1 MAVFDSKNIY
11 RQYAEIMKIL
21 AEKSLA
27 EKGIVESEQI
37 KKAIRENRPRT
48 Q

>member
-11 RQYAEIMKIL
+11 RQYAEIMKSL
-21 AEKSLA
+21 AEKS
-27 EKGIVESEQI
+27 IVESEQI

>member
-11 RQYAEIMKIL
+11 RQYAEIMKSI
-21 AEKSLA
+21 AEKS
-27 EKGIVESEQI
+27 IVESEAI
-37 KKAIRENRPRT
+37 KKAIKESRPLP

>member
-11 RQYAEIMKIL
+11 RQYAEIMKSI
-21 AEKSLA
+21 A
-27 EKGIVESEQI
+27 ESEQI
-37 KKAIRENRPRT
+37 KKAIKENRPRT